1 MKRKKKTLKKMI
13 PSVILFVVLLAVMA
27 WFVIGLFNTNL
38 VPEKYLLILAGVFY
52 VLAVVIL
59 FLTLNPG
66 RRGAFIT
73 GIVLS
78 VVMVGGM
85 AFANGYIKKGVNTL
99 EKITG
104 SQMSVADMGIY
115 VRSEDAS
122 VDILDVAD
130 YTFGII
136 AEMDRKNTDTMLEKM
151 TETLGKTPVTQSYG
165 DITEVME
172 ALLTTREVE
181 AVVINSAF
189 LGICEEMEE
198 YADIRS
204 RIHAVL
210 SEHIEVPVDTSLHGN
225 EGETDPEQIID
236 TQTYNDVFTM
246 YISGIDTYGKLSTT
260 SRSDVNIVATVN
272 TKTRQVLLVSI
283 PRDAYVATTV
293 SNGVPDKL
301 TNAGIYGI
309 NCSKGTL
316 ERIYKTKIDYY
327 FRVNFSGF
335 EDIIDA
341 LGGITV
347 ESPVAFTSR
356 VNGHYFKK
364 GENKLNGENALA
376 FVRERKAFADGDH
389 QRGRNQMTMVKAV
402 MEKAMSPAILTGYTD
417 LMNSVADSFE
427 TSMPYEVIAELVKMQ
442 LEEGGGWNIQT
453 YSVSGTGASKKP
465 YSQKGNAYV
474 MDIDYS
480 TVDTAIAKMNQVKN
494 GEILQAE

>member
-1 MKRKKKTLKKMI
+1 MRRKKKTLKKMI

-59 FLTLNPG
+59 FLTLNPE

-115 VRSEDAS
+115 VRSEDLS
-122 VDILDVAD
+122 VDILDAAD

-136 AEMDRKNTDTMLEKM
+136 AEMDRENTDAMLEKM
-151 TETLGKTPVTQSYG
+151 AETLGKEPATQSYG

-181 AVVINSAF
+181 AIVINSAF

-204 RIHAVL
+204 RIHAIL
-210 SEHIEVPVDTSLHGN
+210 SEHIEVPLDTSGN
-225 EGETDPEQIID
+225 GESFENDPEQIID
-236 TQTYNDVFTM
+236 TQTYDDVFTM

-316 ERIYKTKIDYY
+316 ERIYQTKIDYY

-347 ESPVAFTSR
+347 ESPAAFTSR

-402 MEKAMSPAILTGYTD
+402 MQKAMSPAILTGYTD

-442 LEEGGGWNIQT
+442 LEEGGSWNIQT